1 MKPLLVVLAIVL
13 LPLVSGCDSQP
24 AGATTSAVSQSGKI
38 DPAVAFSAIAAS
50 PAPSQTLRPGAKT
63 VALTKA
69 GDRPYDKTFDD
80 MRFEMKLDEPFRRAM
95 LTPAI
100 EALSGQRIRIRGFM
114 LPTAQQRGIKQF
126 VLVRDN
132 QQCCF
137 GPGAALFDC
146 ILVEM
151 QGDQS
156 AQFSIRPVAV
166 TGKFEVNEFDGPD
179 GHCLAVYHMDAE
191 GVE

>member
-1 MKPLLVVLAIVL
+1 MFIARFAVLPFLLTTLAI
-13 LPLVSGCDSQP
+13 SGCGTEP
-24 AGATTSAVSQSGKI
+24 AAATSGVAGRI
-38 DPAVAFSAIAAS
+38 DPAVTSNAVAAS
-50 PAPSQTLRPGAKT
+50 SARQPLRPGAKT
-63 VALTKA
+63 AALDKA
-69 GDRPYDKTFDD
+69 GDRLFDKTFDD
-80 MRFEMKLDEPFRRAM
+80 VRFEMKPEEPFRRKM

-100 EALSGQRIRIRGFM
+100 EQLSGQRIRIRGFM

-151 QGDQS
+151 QAGQS
-156 AQFSIRPVAV
+156 AAFSIRPVAV
-166 TGKFEVNEFDGPD
+166 TGKFEVNQFDGPD
-179 GHCLAVYHMDAE
+179 GHCLAIYHMDAE
-191 GVE
+191 VVE